1 MPTTKDRKVVPKPQV
16 VRSQVEPR
24 LVERRRRVLEERR
37 RRTRRRVMAGVCVL
51 ALIGVVVGSLA
62 SPLTDV
68 DRIRVTG
75 MERATDE
82 ALRSA
87 SGIRIGDQMVTAD
100 LALARDELRALPM
113 VAGARVVREW
123 PSTVHI
129 DVVEEVPV
137 VLVRSGEVERVVSRS
152 GRVLP
157 DGLGDLGDL
166 PLLEVSGVELIE
178 GESLAEGMRAAV
190 GVFTRIPDEL
200 RTTLGS
206 ASVDE
211 SGNLIFHLDD
221 DADVLFGPVEDV
233 PAKLAATH
241 AFLTRVIQ
249 DCLDVVDVRQPDLVT
264 ASRRSGCA
272 TPAPTEVV
280 KSSGSTRP
288 AASGDDA
295 ADDAADGAGN
305 GEDR

>member
-1 MPTTKDRKVVPKPQV
+1 MPATKDRKASPKRQASPKHQV

-37 RRTRRRVMAGVCVL
+37 RRTRRRVIAAVCVA
-51 ALIGVVVGSLA
+51 ALIAAVVATLG

-68 DRIRVTG
+68 DHVRVTG
-75 MERATDE
+75 LERLSEETV
-82 ALRSA
+82 LSA
-87 SGIRIGDQMVTAD
+87 SGLEIGDQMLTAD
-100 LALARDELRALPM
+100 LAVARDGLRDLPM
-113 VAGARVVREW
+113 VSGARVVREW
-123 PSTVHI
+123 PSTIHI
-129 DVVEEVPV
+129 DVVEEVPL

-166 PLLEVSGVELIE
+166 PLLEVGGVELIE
-178 GESLAEGMRAAV
+178 GEPLAEGPRAAV
-190 GVFTRIPDEL
+190 GVFSRIPDVL

-206 ASVDE
+206 ASVDG
-211 SGNLIFHLDD
+211 SGGLTFHLAD
-221 DADVLFGPVEDV
+221 DASVLFGPVEDV
-233 PAKLAATH
+233 PAKIAATH

-280 KSSGSTRP
+280 KGSGS
-288 AASGDDA
+288 AQSEHAQ
-295 ADDAADGAGN
+295 DGAGT